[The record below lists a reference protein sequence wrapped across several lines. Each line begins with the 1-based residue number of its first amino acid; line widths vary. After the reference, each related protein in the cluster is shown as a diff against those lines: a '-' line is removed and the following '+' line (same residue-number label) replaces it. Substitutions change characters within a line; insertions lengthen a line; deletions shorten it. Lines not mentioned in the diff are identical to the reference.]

1 MKKLVKRRR
10 SFRVNNPLAFGIL
23 CAMILIFIAG
33 ITYALASGV
42 IAPIV
47 RSVQLANATPTP
59 TATVAPATPTPT
71 PAPDEET
78 AGPADPAAETPEPGA
93 SPTPDPAALP
103 LAGHIIGVDPARGYS
118 SKIKGISTEIYANR
132 LNYAVA
138 TLVKEKLEAEGAKVV
153 MGLDDVKQD
162 RESSERASI
171 MNTGDVELA
180 VRIECNYLAD
190 SDTQGAIVWLPDG
203 HAKQAECDKLG
214 SYVLESYIDATNLS
228 IAKFNGATLRKKADD
243 TFLMSV
249 SAPVCTIVTGYISNA
264 EEDRKLNTA
273 AFQNNM
279 ADGIVAGIKK
289 YLGVMQES

>member
-42 IAPIV
+42 VAPIV
-47 RSVQLANATPTP
+47 RSVQLASATPTP

-71 PAPDEET
+71 ATPSDALI
-78 AGPADPAAETPEPGA
+78 GSAEVSPEPGA
-93 SPTPDPAALP
+93 SPSPDPSAKSLD
-103 LAGHIIGVDPARGYS
+103 GRIIGVDPARGYS
-118 SKIKGISTEIYANR
+118 SKIKGVSTEIYANR

-162 RESSERASI
+162 RESSERAKI
-171 MNTGDVELA
+171 MNDANVELA
-180 VRIECNYLAD
+180 VRIECNYLD
-190 SDTQGAIVWLPDG
+190 GSDASGAIVWVPDG
-203 HAKQAECDKLG
+203 HGKQTECDKLG
-214 SYVLESYIDATNLS
+214 SAVLSSYVDATNLAV
-228 IAKFNGATLRKKADD
+228 AKFNGASLRKKGDD

-249 SAPVCTIVTGYISNA
+249 TAPVCTIVTGYISNV

-289 YLGVMQES
+289 YLGVVQES